1 MPLNTPGFDFASR
14 DYENIRRD
22 LFSRASQI
30 LPEWVDRDASDFGV
44 LMVDLWAYMGDVI
57 HYYIDRAAGESF
69 ITTATQRESVLAL
82 SNLFDYT
89 PFTRTPA
96 QATVY
101 VSNTSSASVS
111 IPSNTIFIG
120 TSENGSLEYFT
131 NSNTSLSAGQ
141 TSVSIS
147 VTEGR
152 KILEE
157 VLTTSSSGQINQR
170 YSLSKIDVVP
180 TSVQVYVYEDGVTP
194 SSWNRVNDV
203 ALAATGSSVYS
214 VNVNADNETEVVF
227 GNRITGRVPPT
238 NSKITVSYNT
248 TSGALGNIAQ
258 NKILTFKSAQPSG
271 LAVVSSSAAT
281 GGSSGETI
289 ESIKTALRAKIRSQ
303 NRAVTLQDFVDLAT
317 QVSGV
322 YKAVAKYEAN
332 SDPSSGGS
340 VTVYGLPY
348 ISDYTSYGS
357 ASVGISTS
365 VRNEILALIQ
375 PKAMLG
381 ITTVAASS
389 ITLRPKNVTATVYV
403 DDTYVAS
410 SVKAAVENS
419 LNNLF
424 EIGIIEFGQSLKL
437 GDVYR
442 TIHAVEGVLYAD
454 NVSLSG
460 TDPSNVELLRKG
472 TFTITTSGGI
482 TTTV

>member
-22 LFSRASQI
+22 LLSRASQVT
-30 LPEWVDRDASDFGV
+30 PEWVDRDASDFGM
-44 LMVDLWAYMGDVI
+44 LFVDLWSYMGDII

-96 QATVY
+96 QAIVY
-101 VSNTSSASVS
+101 VSNTSSASVT
-111 IPSNTIFIG
+111 IPDNTVFVG
-120 TSENGSLEYFT
+120 SSENGTLDYFT
-131 NSNTSLSAGQ
+131 TSSVSLNAGQ
-141 TSVSIS
+141 TSVAIT
-147 VTEGR
+147 VTEGKR
-152 KILEE
+152 IFEE
-157 VLTTSSSGQINQR
+157 VVTNSSSGQINQR
-170 YSLSKIDVVP
+170 YALSKVDVVP
-180 TSVQVYVYEDGVTP
+180 TSVQVYVYEDGLTP
-194 SSWNRVNDV
+194 VAWNRVNDV
-203 ALAATGSSVYS
+203 ALSATGSSVYS
-214 VNVNADNETEVVF
+214 VNVNADNETEIVF

-248 TSGALGNIAQ
+248 TSGAAGNIAQ
-258 NKILTFKSAQPSG
+258 NKILTFKSSQPSG
-271 LAVVSSSAAT
+271 VAVVSSSAAT

-289 ESIKTALRAKIRSQ
+289 DSIKTALRAKIRSQ
-303 NRAVTLQDFVDLAT
+303 NRAVTLQDFVDLTT

-332 SDPSSGGS
+332 SDPTSGGS

-348 ISDYTSYGS
+348 VSDYTNYGS
-357 ASVGISTS
+357 ASVGVSAS
-365 VRNEILALIQ
+365 VRNEITALIQ

-381 ITTVAASS
+381 VTVVAGSA
-389 ITLRPKNVTATVYV
+389 ITLRPKSITATVYV
-403 DDTYVAS
+403 DDTYVAN
-410 SVKAAVENS
+410 SVKIAVENA

-424 EIGIIEFGQSLKL
+424 EIAIVDFGSSLKL

-454 NVSLSG
+454 GVSLSG

-472 TFTITTSGGI
+472 TITITTSGGI